1 MNKRMKRAF
10 TITELVIVIA
20 VVAILAAVLIPTFAG
35 VIDKANMSV
44 DQQAVRDMNLALV
57 NANIDGSVEVLS
69 DALEVLEE
77 AGMDAKNY
85 KALAS
90 GYDFVWVKSINRVL
104 YVEKETNKVVYPEEY
119 VHMTYLPTNETWM
132 TLEGAIK
139 GDDSW
144 ETTVITTA
152 DLAGTASA
160 KYGVVKNGDEIT
172 AVKVDTAPRLVSV
185 VEYLNDDKNKNKS
198 VDLYLGADIDLQ
210 GAEWQ
215 PIRTMNGNFEGNNFK
230 ITNLQMSNP
239 TTASDT
245 VVGGSSNVYT
255 FYGFV
260 GIFKGTSFKNVTI
273 DADIQ
278 TPGVSGG
285 FVGSSDYNK
294 KPFGNHTVAG
304 AIGGIVKETDSSA
317 ENDVV
322 VENVTVNGTI
332 VGHSRVGGVI
342 GYIGGHPESGKQAVG
357 KVTLRN
363 LTNNATVMSENYT
376 KSDFSTAGGI
386 MSIVIQTTA
395 QFGLE
400 FDNCVNN
407 GEVTAMHS
415 AGMVAYVSTNGSI
428 YMHECTNSGLITTNF
443 NGVENLKD
451 TYSTMHPSASG
462 LIGILQ
468 GVDNFSSTNTFGE
481 KTVYGI
487 LIEDCAYT
495 GTVQVYAGGDSSKAM
510 LEQRCTLDNSLAGG
524 RKAGTYKATNTN

>member
-1 MNKRMKRAF
+1 MNKGKKRAF

-20 VVAILAAVLIPTFAG
+20 VVAILAAVLIPTFSN
-35 VIDKANMSV
+35 VIKKANMSV
-44 DQQAVRDMNLALV
+44 DQQAVRNMNIALI

-77 AGMDAKNY
+77 AGMDAKDY

-104 YVEKETNKVVYPEEY
+104 YVEKATNKVVYPEEY

-144 ETTVITTA
+144 ETTEITA
-152 DLAGTASA
+152 QDLTKAEV
-160 KYGVVKNGDEIT
+160 KFGVVKTGDEIE

-185 VEYLNDDKNKNKS
+185 VEYLNDNKNKNKD
-198 VDLYLGADIDLQ
+198 VDLYLGADINLH

-215 PIRTMNGNFEGNNFK
+215 PIRTLNGNFDGNNFK

-245 VVGGSSNVYT
+245 TVEGGSGNVYT
-255 FYGFV
+255 FYGFI

-273 DADIQ
+273 DVDIQ

-285 FVGSSDYNK
+285 FVGNDDNY

-304 AIGGIVKETDSSA
+304 AIGGILKETAD
-317 ENDVV
+317 EVV
-322 VENVTVNGTI
+322 VENVTVDGTI
-332 VGHSRVGGVI
+332 VGHSRVSGVI
-342 GYIGGHPESGKQAVG
+342 GYIGGRPKSDKKATG

-363 LTNNATVMSENYT
+363 LTNNAIVTSENYN

-386 MSIVIQTTA
+386 VSIVIQTQTL
-395 QFGLE
+395 FGLE
-400 FDNCVNN
+400 FDDCTNT
-407 GEVTAMHS
+407 GAVTGMHG
-415 AGMVAYVSTNGSI
+415 AGMIAYVSTNGSI
-428 YMHECTNSGLITTNF
+428 YMHNCTNSGTITSRF
-443 NGVENLKD
+443 DGVENLAT
-451 TYSTMHPSASG
+451 TYSTMRPSASG
-462 LIGILQ
+462 FIGILQ
-468 GVDNFSSTNTFGE
+468 SKTANFISENTFGD
-481 KTVYGI
+481 KVVNGI
-487 LIEDCAYT
+487 LIENCTHT
-495 GTVQVYAGGDSSKAM
+495 GTVQVYAGGDRTKAI
-510 LEQRCTLDNSLAGG
+510 LEECCTLDNELAKD
-524 RKAGTYKATNTN
+524 RPDNTYTVTSTQE

>member
-1 MNKRMKRAF
+1 MNKGKKRAF

-20 VVAILAAVLIPTFAG
+20 VVAILAAVLIPTFSN
-35 VIDKANMSV
+35 VIKKANMSV
-44 DQQAVRDMNLALV
+44 DQQAVRNMNIALI

-77 AGMDAKNY
+77 AGMDAKDY

-104 YVEKETNKVVYPEEY
+104 YVEKATNKVVYPEEY

-144 ETTVITTA
+144 ETTEITA
-152 DLAGTASA
+152 DDLI
-160 KYGVVKNGDEIT
+160 KDEVKFGVVKNGDEIE

-215 PIRTMNGNFEGNNFK
+215 PIRTMNGNFDGNNYK

-245 VVGGSSNVYT
+245 TVEGGSGNVYT
-255 FYGFV
+255 FYGFI

-273 DADIQ
+273 DVDIQ

-285 FVGSSDYNK
+285 FVGNNDDNY

-304 AIGGIVKETDSSA
+304 AIGGILKETA
-317 ENDVV
+317 EEVV
-322 VENVTVNGTI
+322 VENVTVGGTI
-332 VGHSRVGGVI
+332 VGHSRVSGVI
-342 GYIGGHPESGKQAVG
+342 GYIGGHPKSDKLATG

-363 LTNNATVMSENYT
+363 LTNNATVTSENYN

-386 MSIVIQTTA
+386 ASIVIQTQTSFA
-395 QFGLE
+395 LE
-400 FDNCVNN
+400 FANCTNN
-407 GEVTAMHS
+407 GAVTGMHG
-415 AGMVAYVSTNGSI
+415 AGMIAYVSTNGSI
-428 YMHECTNSGLITTNF
+428 YMHDCTNIGIITTRF
-443 NGVENLKD
+443 DGVEGLET
-451 TYSTMHPSASG
+451 TYSTKCPSASG

-468 GVDNFSSTNTFGE
+468 FVDKSFISKNTFGE
-481 KTVYGI
+481 KTVNGI
-487 LIEDCAYT
+487 LIEDCKYT
-495 GTVQVYAGGDSSKAM
+495 GTVQVYAGNDKSKAI
-510 LEQRCTLDNSLAGG
+510 LEKCCTLDNDKVTD
-524 RKAGTYKATNTN
+524 RPEYTYAVTSTQE

>member
-1 MNKRMKRAF
+1 M
-10 TITELVIVIA
+10 
-20 VVAILAAVLIPTFAG
+20 LIPTFSN
-35 VIDKANMSV
+35 VIKKANMSV
-44 DQQAVRDMNLALV
+44 DQQAVRNMNIALI

-77 AGMDAKNY
+77 AGMDAKDY

-104 YVEKETNKVVYPEEY
+104 YVEKATNKVVYPEEY

-144 ETTVITTA
+144 ETTEITA
-152 DLAGTASA
+152 QDLTKAEV
-160 KYGVVKNGDEIT
+160 KFGVVKTGDEIE

-185 VEYLNDDKNKNKS
+185 VEYLNDNKNKS
-198 VDLYLGADIDLQ
+198 KDVDLYLGADIDLQ

-215 PIRTMNGNFEGNNFK
+215 PIRTLNGNFDGNNFK

-255 FYGFV
+255 FYGFI
-260 GIFKGTSFKNVTI
+260 GILKGTSFKNVTI
-273 DADIQ
+273 DVDIQ

-285 FVGSSDYNK
+285 FVGNDDDKY

-304 AIGGIVKETDSSA
+304 AIGGILKETAD
-317 ENDVV
+317 EVV

-332 VGHSRVGGVI
+332 VGHSRVSGVI
-342 GYIGGHPESGKQAVG
+342 GYIGGHPETGKQATG

-363 LTNNATVMSENYT
+363 LTNNATVTSENYN

-386 MSIVIQTTA
+386 ASIVIQTQTS
-395 QFGLE
+395 FGLE
-400 FDNCVNN
+400 FDKCTNT
-407 GEVTAMHS
+407 GAVTGMHG
-415 AGMVAYVSTNGSI
+415 AGMIAYVSTNGSI
-428 YMHECTNSGLITTNF
+428 YMHNCTNSGIITTRF
-443 NGVENLKD
+443 DGVEKLE
-451 TYSTMHPSASG
+451 TIYSTNHPSASG
-462 LIGILQ
+462 LIGIIQTLKQ
-468 GVDNFSSTNTFGE
+468 DFISENTFGD
-481 KTVYGI
+481 KVVKGI
-487 LIEDCAYT
+487 LIENCTHT
-495 GTVQVYAGGDSSKAM
+495 GTVQVYAGNDSSKAI
-510 LEQRCTLDNSLAGG
+510 LEECCTLDNELATG
-524 RKAGTYKATNTN
+524 RPEGTYTVTSTT